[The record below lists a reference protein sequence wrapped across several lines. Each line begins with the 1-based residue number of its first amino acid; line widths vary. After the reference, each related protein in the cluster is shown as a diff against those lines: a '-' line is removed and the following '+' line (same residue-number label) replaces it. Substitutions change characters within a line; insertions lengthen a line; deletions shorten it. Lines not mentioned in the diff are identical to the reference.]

1 MAASL
6 TKQTITLTL
15 ANAYTRGLG
24 FLLRLALARIMGAE
38 ALGMMELTS
47 SVSMLALTPVTAGT
61 PIAVSRM
68 TARHPSCDQ
77 RQVLLAGRSLVLRMA
92 AVLAPALAMLAPLLA
107 HLLGDTRT
115 LPGLWC
121 TVPAIP
127 LMGLCS
133 VYCGWY
139 YGREDTR
146 RPALSEATEQTVR
159 CVLALGLLMAFP
171 GASLGIRAAIPPAA
185 ESAAALCA
193 VLMMRYAS
201 GLTRMRQEPSPTLR
215 RELFRLCAPS
225 VLARLCVTAAR
236 ALNAVVL
243 PVCLRASGLSTQAA
257 TAQFGLL
264 NGMAMPLFMMPSV
277 FTGALG
283 MVASP
288 AVAMR
293 EENACQL
300 RKTVRHVLLWAG
312 AAGMACAA
320 VLFVGAPWIGAW
332 LYHQA
337 ALAALLRIMAPMTV
351 CFALHQVIC
360 GMLAGLG
367 MQRRA
372 LTGTIL
378 SSCVTLVL
386 TAWWAAIPR
395 LRLYGAALAMMAG
408 QFVNLCWGL
417 TLLLRRVREK
427 EEKLQC

>member
-77 RQVLLAGRSLVLRMA
+77 RQVLLAG
-92 AVLAPALAMLAPLLA
+92 
-107 HLLGDTRT
+107 
-115 LPGLWC
+115 
-121 TVPAIP
+121 
-127 LMGLCS
+127 
-133 VYCGWY
+133 
-139 YGREDTR
+139 
-146 RPALSEATEQTVR
+146 
-159 CVLALGLLMAFP
+159 
-171 GASLGIRAAIPPAA
+171 
-185 ESAAALCA
+185 
-193 VLMMRYAS
+193 
-201 GLTRMRQEPSPTLR
+201 
-215 RELFRLCAPS
+215 
-225 VLARLCVTAAR
+225 
-236 ALNAVVL
+236 
-243 PVCLRASGLSTQAA
+243 
-257 TAQFGLL
+257 
-264 NGMAMPLFMMPSV
+264 
-277 FTGALG
+277 
-283 MVASP
+283 
-288 AVAMR
+288 
-293 EENACQL
+293 
-300 RKTVRHVLLWAG
+300 
-312 AAGMACAA
+312 
-320 VLFVGAPWIGAW
+320 
-332 LYHQA
+332 
-337 ALAALLRIMAPMTV
+337 
-351 CFALHQVIC
+351 
-360 GMLAGLG
+360 LG

-417 TLLLRRVREK
+417 TLLLHRVREK

>member
-61 PIAVSRM
+61 PVAVSRM

-77 RQVLLAGRSLVLRMA
+77 RQVLLAGRSLALRMA

-107 HLLGDTRT
+107 YLLGDTRT

-159 CVLALGLLMAFP
+159 CVLALGLLTAFS

-185 ESAAALCA
+185 ESVAALCA
-193 VLMMRYAS
+193 VLMMRHAS

-225 VLARLCVTAAR
+225 VFARLCVTAAR

-257 TAQFGLL
+257 TAQFGSAER
-264 NGMAMPLFMMPSV
+264 NGYAAFDDAVGVHGSAGHGGFSGGRHAGRERLSAAQDRPPCAFVGRSRGHGLRG
-277 FTGALG
+277 GAVRG
-283 MVASP
+283 RTMDRRVAVSSGRP
-288 AVAMR
+288 CGASADHG
-293 EENACQL
+293 A
-300 RKTVRHVLLWAG
+300 HDGVL
-312 AAGMACAA
+312 CAA
-320 VLFVGAPWIGAW
+320 SGDMRNAGRDGNAAPSPYGNDSLFLRYADFDGVVGGDSASAAVWRGAGDDGGAVHQSVLGAD
-332 LYHQA
+332 A
-337 ALAALLRIMAPMTV
+337 APAPR
-351 CFALHQVIC
+351 
-360 GMLAGLG
+360 AGK
-367 MQRRA
+367 
-372 LTGTIL
+372 
-378 SSCVTLVL
+378 
-386 TAWWAAIPR
+386 
-395 LRLYGAALAMMAG
+395 
-408 QFVNLCWGL
+408 
-417 TLLLRRVREK
+417 REK
-427 EEKLQC
+427 LHC